1 MSYELDY
8 LKKGYINVWWA
19 SEDGG
24 IIYTAEFRCY
34 FVEEGI
40 YEALLVDSYQRAKN
54 YLIFT
59 PLTSRELEETTQL
72 VEEWAYNNPECI

>member
-1 MSYELDY
+1 MSYEIDY
-8 LKKGYINVWWA
+8 IKKGYINVWWA

-40 YEALLVDSYQRAKN
+40 YETLLVDSYQRGKN
-54 YLIFT
+54 YIIFT

>member
-1 MSYELDY
+1 MNYEIDY
-8 LKKGYINVWWA
+8 LKKGYINVWWHYDD
-19 SEDGG
+19 EC

-40 YEALLVDSYQRAKN
+40 YEALLVDSYQRGKN

>member
-1 MSYELDY
+1 MSYEIDY
-8 LKKGYINVWWA
+8 LKKGYINVWW
-19 SEDGG
+19 DNGNTG
-24 IIYTAEFRCY
+24 IFYTAEFRCY

-40 YEALLVDSYQRAKN
+40 YEALLVDSYQRGKN
-54 YLIFT
+54 YIIFT